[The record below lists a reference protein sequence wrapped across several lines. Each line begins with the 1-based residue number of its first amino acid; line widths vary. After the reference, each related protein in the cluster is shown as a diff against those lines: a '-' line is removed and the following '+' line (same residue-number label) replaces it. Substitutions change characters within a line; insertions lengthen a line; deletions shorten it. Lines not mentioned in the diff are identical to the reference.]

1 MSGNGRAFFLHS
13 HYTLL
18 FTTVLVTHCKGNSCD
33 CILSLIQL
41 SFEPR
46 PLIRGK
52 KKSFITM
59 KQKEHYVS
67 MHFEPCTIS
76 TFSVF
81 AVFSLHQS
89 TGRCFILTTAN
100 SLPEKKLNFES
111 LGALYFHSPFFF
123 SCLGTKR
130 KCRHSYIP
138 LEPWQV
144 FCSSKETTDWND
156 TNRNLYHLYVML
168 MKKHWDKKTEANRPD
183 EQVKCLQ
190 GQL

>member
-1 MSGNGRAFFLHS
+1 
-13 HYTLL
+13 
-18 FTTVLVTHCKGNSCD
+18 
-33 CILSLIQL
+33 
-41 SFEPR
+41 
-46 PLIRGK
+46 
-52 KKSFITM
+52 M

-123 SCLGTKR
+123 
-130 KCRHSYIP
+130 
-138 LEPWQV
+138 
-144 FCSSKETTDWND
+144 
-156 TNRNLYHLYVML
+156 L
-168 MKKHWDKKTEANRPD
+168 MS
-183 EQVKCLQ
+183 
-190 GQL
+190 GY